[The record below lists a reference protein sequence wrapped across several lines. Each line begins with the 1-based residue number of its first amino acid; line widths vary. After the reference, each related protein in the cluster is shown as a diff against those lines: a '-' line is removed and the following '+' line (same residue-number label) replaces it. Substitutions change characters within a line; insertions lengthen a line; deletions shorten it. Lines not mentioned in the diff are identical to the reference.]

1 MCRHGNFYSRLVT
14 LQKKDMVKIISRK
27 RESSETNLYY
37 YTIGSDLVSGAMYQI
52 LKYVFLVFV
61 ETKKTWL
68 VTLRLVTL
76 QFVRPN

>member
-1 MCRHGNFYSRLVT
+1 M
-14 LQKKDMVKIISRK
+14 KIISRK
-27 RESSETNLYY
+27 QESSETNLYY
-37 YTIGSDLVSGAMYQI
+37 YTIGSDLVSGVMYQI
-52 LKYVFLVFV
+52 LKYVILVFV